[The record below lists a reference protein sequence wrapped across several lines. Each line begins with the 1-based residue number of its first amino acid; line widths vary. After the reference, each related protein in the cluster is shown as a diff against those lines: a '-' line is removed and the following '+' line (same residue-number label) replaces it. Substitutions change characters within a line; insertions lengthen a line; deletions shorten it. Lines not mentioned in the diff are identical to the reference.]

1 MDSPEVD
8 PIAQAHRQWQ
18 ARGWSD
24 QADAMAM
31 VTSLVRAQQL
41 LHERIEEVLKPYGL
55 TFARF
60 ELLRLLGFARSGS
73 MPMARMGTLLQV
85 HPTSITSAVDRLVAQ
100 GYVERLRREEDRR
113 VVLAAITDL
122 GWEVVEDA
130 TETLNHEVFATPGLN
145 ASDQR
150 SMIRLLGKLRSHHG
164 DVVQRLR

>member
-1 MDSPEVD
+1 MDPAEVD

-18 ARGWSD
+18 AHGWGDS
-24 QADAMAM
+24 ADAMAM

-41 LHERIEEVLKPYGL
+41 LHERIEEALKPHGL

-60 ELLRLLGFARSGS
+60 ELLRLLAFARSGS

-85 HPTSITSAVDRLVAQ
+85 HPTSITSAVDRLVSQ

-122 GWEVVEDA
+122 GREVVEEA
-130 TETLNHEVFATPGLN
+130 TETLNADVSAAPGLKE
-145 ASDQR
+145 SDQR
-150 SMIRLLGKLRSHHG
+150 AMIRLLGKVRAHHG
-164 DVVQRLR
+164 DKVQRLR